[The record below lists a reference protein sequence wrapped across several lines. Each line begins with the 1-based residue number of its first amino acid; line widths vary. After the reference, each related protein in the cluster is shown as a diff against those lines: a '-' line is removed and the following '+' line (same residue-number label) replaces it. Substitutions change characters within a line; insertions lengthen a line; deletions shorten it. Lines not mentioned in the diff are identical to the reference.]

1 MGSPWSKV
9 RIYKQDLHALTLEHY
24 EENDPESVYTLNLL
38 QKHGVRPQRI
48 MLASFVHPKD
58 KAILFE
64 EIREF
69 LQKNGFEF
77 QVKNER
83 TSRMET

>member
-1 MGSPWSKV
+1 MPSNRG
-9 RIYKQDLHALTLEHY
+9 
-24 EENDPESVYTLNLL
+24 
-38 QKHGVRPQRI
+38 PQRI

-58 KAILFE
+58 KTILFE

-77 QVKNER
+77 QVKNEM
-83 TSRMET
+83 TSWMET